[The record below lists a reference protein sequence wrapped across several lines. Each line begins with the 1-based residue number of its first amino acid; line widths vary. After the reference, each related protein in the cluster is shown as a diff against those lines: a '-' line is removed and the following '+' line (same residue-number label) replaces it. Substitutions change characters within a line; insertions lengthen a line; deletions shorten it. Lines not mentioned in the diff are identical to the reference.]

1 VAQQARPARDG
12 CGHQLGV
19 EDRARHHAVRSRAG
33 ALDHLPTGTAQAHPR
48 HGRPEPGHAG
58 HAKRLDQVEGVGG
71 DPVAA
76 GLVARELRG
85 VDQQHAG
92 LRAQLQRAQGGSA
105 AGGARAHDRQVD
117 HVVHATGSTRP
128 RQVTAPPGRL
138 RCVVMVEQ
146 RRGRR
151 IAMSPAEVD
160 AFLAEERTCRVATV
174 GPNGPHATPLWYAWH
189 GGALW
194 LTSVVRSQRWTDL
207 QRDPRVAVVVDA
219 GTSYDE
225 LRGVELRGRV
235 EVVGEVP
242 RTGEPVPELEGPE
255 QLMADRYLGGTFV
268 HDGRHAWLR
277 LVPDK
282 ITSWDFRKLGG

>member
-1 VAQQARPARDG
+1 MR
-12 CGHQLGV
+12 
-19 EDRARHHAVRSRAG
+19 
-33 ALDHLPTGTAQAHPR
+33 
-48 HGRPEPGHAG
+48 
-58 HAKRLDQVEGVGG
+58 
-71 DPVAA
+71 
-76 GLVARELRG
+76 
-85 VDQQHAG
+85 
-92 LRAQLQRAQGGSA
+92 
-105 AGGARAHDRQVD
+105 
-117 HVVHATGSTRP
+117 
-128 RQVTAPPGRL
+128 
-138 RCVVMVEQ
+138 EQ

-151 IAMSPAEVD
+151 IAMTPEEVD

-207 QRDPRVAVVVDA
+207 RRDPRVAVVVDA
-219 GTSYDE
+219 GTAYDE

-242 RTGEPVPELEGPE
+242 RTGEPVPELVGPE